1 MARPKTSNPRPYGR
15 QGKGKTIKSLSI
27 ESEVLLHAEKEAEK
41 RGMNFSEYINALL
54 KGTLL
59 LMAGSFL
66 LMHLWRSPAKWT
78 ASSLIKTA
86 QVTMAMLR

>member
-59 LMAGSFL
+59 LVAGSFL
-66 LMHLWRSPAKWT
+66 AMHLWRSPSKWSA
-78 ASSLIKTA
+78 ASLAKTA
-86 QVTMAMLR
+86 NVILTAMR